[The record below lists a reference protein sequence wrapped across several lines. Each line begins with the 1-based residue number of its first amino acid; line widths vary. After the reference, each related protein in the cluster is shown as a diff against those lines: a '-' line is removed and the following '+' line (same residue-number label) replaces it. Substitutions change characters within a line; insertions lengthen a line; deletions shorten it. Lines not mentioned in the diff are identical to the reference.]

1 MNSDHSKLILR
12 ARELVERTDPATVGM
27 WPRATAFLARRALE
41 GALDSLWRLRA
52 PGLELCSAKAQF
64 ICLPA
69 YLHGHRELA
78 ERASYAW
85 FGLSRS
91 CHQHPYELSPT
102 SPELLGWIGTVEDV
116 IASVHSI
123 CTAKQQ

>member
-1 MNSDHSKLILR
+1 MNPDHSALIAR
-12 ARELVERTDPATVGM
+12 ARELVERSDPATMGM
-27 WPRATAFLARRALE
+27 WPRATAFLTRQALE
-41 GALDSLWRLRA
+41 GALDTLWRLRA

-69 YLHGHRELA
+69 YLHGGRELA

-102 SPELLGWIGTVEDV
+102 SAELLMWIGTVEEL
-116 IASVHSI
+116 IATVRSI